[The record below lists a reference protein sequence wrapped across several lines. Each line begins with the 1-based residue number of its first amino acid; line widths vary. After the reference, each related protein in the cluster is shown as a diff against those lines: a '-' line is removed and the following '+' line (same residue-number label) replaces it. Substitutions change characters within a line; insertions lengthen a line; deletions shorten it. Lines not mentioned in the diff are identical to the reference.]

1 MCSVRVGTEDQNSEG
16 YSLTEQQEKLK
27 DLCNIMIIIFMKM
40 LEYQKKI
47 WNTDHNFKK
56 MLESVRD

>member
-56 MLESVRD
+56 C